1 MTSHF
6 KCIYPPPFLTSSS
19 TVITADWCKD
29 NSLILI
35 FMISSIKLWMS
46 HAYIYVLG
54 QNINMNWILL
64 KSERE
69 INRVSRYRY
78 MEISDN
84 ILFYLYVDIL
94 LLHSI
99 LDSRTASHNTFQINW
114 TDLLIVTAGKRL
126 ASVFLEGRKKH
137 KKSSKVRKPITQ

>member
-1 MTSHF
+1 MTSHLQ
-6 KCIYPPPFLTSSS
+6 CITPLTSSS

-35 FMISSIKLWMS
+35 FMISSINFECPMLTFM
-46 HAYIYVLG
+46 YPVLG

-69 INRVSRYRY
+69 INRVSRY

>member
-1 MTSHF
+1 
-6 KCIYPPPFLTSSS
+6 
-19 TVITADWCKD
+19 
-29 NSLILI
+29 
-35 FMISSIKLWMS
+35 MS

-69 INRVSRYRY
+69 INRVSRY

-126 ASVFLEGRKKH
+126 ASVFLEGRKKQ